1 MGQRGKEN
9 ETIKNLEIM
18 AELCYLWNNYSHMV
32 FKSKT
37 YLIQQKLH
45 TYYRPS
51 LIVQNKYMQLVNKMC

>member
-1 MGQRGKEN
+1 
-9 ETIKNLEIM
+9 M